1 MSEQKLKRTAEN
13 SCKSIRKW
21 LIERKFQEP
30 LASSR
35 LCRLGLDSNK
45 LKAIYTFPFRLTK
58 DTKLCMLHYK
68 IIHNILP
75 YGSKLYKMKISNSTL
90 CVHCNSLETLPHML
104 VNCTEINSFWAKII
118 SWWNH
123 QSGDC
128 YLVDELSILY
138 GYYPEDKRTLIFN
151 YFILLGKRHIFAQ
164 RFEQKTPN
172 IDLFFDFVKGKLI
185 VHKCIFQSKGL
196 INKFHSLWK
205 PLLCLL

>member
-1 MSEQKLKRTAEN
+1 MHRLSFITLNVRGIN
-13 SCKSIRKW
+13 
-21 LIERKFQEP
+21 
-30 LASSR
+30 SSR
-35 LCRLGLDSNK
+35 KRRAIFRQLHNKNASVIFLQETYSSNNQEK
-45 LKAIYTFPFRLTK
+45 LQSTEWGSKIHFCHGSKHSRGVAILSNPK
-58 DTKLCMLHYK
+58 IQDTKLCMFQYK

-75 YGSKLYKMKISNSTL
+75 YGSKLYKMKISNSPL

-138 GYYPEDKRTLIFN
+138 GYNPEDKRTLIFN

-172 IDLFFDFVKGKLI
+172 IDLFFD
-185 VHKCIFQSKGL
+185 
-196 INKFHSLWK
+196 
-205 PLLCLL
+205 LC

>member
-1 MSEQKLKRTAEN
+1 MYRIHVIYNKCTCNKRLHIYNILHTA
-13 SCKSIRKW
+13 I
-21 LIERKFQEP
+21 
-30 LASSR
+30 
-35 LCRLGLDSNK
+35 
-45 LKAIYTFPFRLTK
+45 
-58 DTKLCMLHYK
+58 LHYTQLIADTISFSRYFSIK
-68 IIHNILP
+68 NIPIKFLIA
-75 YGSKLYKMKISNSTL
+75 Y
-90 CVHCNSLETLPHML
+90 PHML

-151 YFILLGKRHIFAQ
+151 YFILLGKRHIFTQ

>member
-1 MSEQKLKRTAEN
+1 
-13 SCKSIRKW
+13 
-21 LIERKFQEP
+21 
-30 LASSR
+30 
-35 LCRLGLDSNK
+35 
-45 LKAIYTFPFRLTK
+45 
-58 DTKLCMLHYK
+58 
-68 IIHNILP
+68 
-75 YGSKLYKMKISNSTL
+75 
-90 CVHCNSLETLPHML
+90 ML

-205 PLLCLL
+205 PLLCLI

>member
-1 MSEQKLKRTAEN
+1 MIILLILRAALRLDSNFSSEQKLKRTAEN
-13 SCKSIRKW
+13 SCKSIRKR

-35 LCRLGLDSNK
+35 LCRLGLDSDK
-45 LKAIYTFPFRLTK
+45 LKAIYTLPFRLTK
-58 DTKLCMLHYK
+58 DTKLCMFQYK

-75 YGSKLYKMKISNSTL
+75 YGSKLYKMKISNSPL

-128 YLVDELSILY
+128 YLVDELSILQSRRQKNSNFQLFY
-138 GYYPEDKRTLIFN
+138 FTGKETHFYSEIRTED
-151 YFILLGKRHIFAQ
+151 
-164 RFEQKTPN
+164 P
-172 IDLFFDFVKGKLI
+172 
-185 VHKCIFQSKGL
+185 
-196 INKFHSLWK
+196 
-205 PLLCLL
+205 

>member
-1 MSEQKLKRTAEN
+1 M
-13 SCKSIRKW
+13 
-21 LIERKFQEP
+21 
-30 LASSR
+30 
-35 LCRLGLDSNK
+35 
-45 LKAIYTFPFRLTK
+45 PFRLTK
-58 DTKLCMLHYK
+58 DTKLCMFQYE

-75 YGSKLYKMKISNSTL
+75 YGNKLYKMKISNSPL